1 MDLVHVVGQDL
12 ALAQEY
18 LGAQQA
24 LVQGLFRHPVVLGGA
39 VREVTLPAVVDHVVP
54 GRRRLVA
61 VVAGEL
67 AAVPPRRVEPF

>member
-1 MDLVHVVGQDL
+1 M
-12 ALAQEY
+12 
-18 LGAQQA
+18 
-24 LVQGLFRHPVVLGGA
+24 LGGA